1 MTPEPPRATRPEPNT
16 SALDERGRAIE
27 WLYQL
32 LSSGR
37 PLSEVLDE
45 AKRLAVSNAL
55 SNPTPATVS
64 EHNATPVERLKAVL
78 SARAQ
83 QQNDRRF
90 RLPQLSFRIPSWLT
104 PAIGAAALAV
114 AAATALLVNLRQ
126 ADAIYVV
133 PTLIEKPAVEPTEA
147 GPAEP
152 QSINIAQKPNAS
164 KAAQLLA
171 GGDVFMSRGDVRS
184 ARQLYERAVDLG
196 DVQAAL
202 RLGASYDPTFLS
214 RAGIQGVP
222 GDPVNA
228 AYWHKRARDLGAGS
242 NTETLLRGINIEEG
256 NQRRKLAMDVNRNAP
271 ARSPAAPHQDPGAV
285 EICQLPHRMTE
296 RDGCR

>member
-1 MTPEPPRATRPEPNT
+1 MTPEPARATRPEPNT
-16 SALDERGRAIE
+16 SALDERERAIE
-27 WLYQL
+27 SVYQL

-45 AKRLAVSNAL
+45 AKRLAASNAL
-55 SNPTPATVS
+55 INPTPATVS

-83 QQNDRRF
+83 QRRF
-90 RLPQLSFRIPSWLT
+90 RFPQLNLRTPSWLA
-104 PAIGAAALAV
+104 PAIGAAALAG

-133 PTLIEKPAVEPTEA
+133 PTPIEKPAVEPSQA
-147 GPAEP
+147 RPAES
-152 QSINIAQKPNAS
+152 QSSNVVLKPNVS
-164 KAAQLLA
+164 KATQLLA
-171 GGDVFMSRGDVRS
+171 GGDVFVSKGDVRS
-184 ARQLYERAVDLG
+184 ARQLYERAVDFG
-196 DVQAAL
+196 DAQAAL
-202 RLGASYDPTFLS
+202 RLAASYDPAFLS

-228 AYWHKRARDLGAGS
+228 AYWYKRAQDLGAFS
-242 NTETLLRGINIEEG
+242 DTDTLLRGSNSKEG
-256 NQRRKLAMDVNRNAP
+256 NQRRQLAIDVANRNAP
-271 ARSPAAPHQDPGAV
+271 ATSPAAPQRDPGAV
-285 EICQLPHRMTE
+285 DICTPPYRMTE